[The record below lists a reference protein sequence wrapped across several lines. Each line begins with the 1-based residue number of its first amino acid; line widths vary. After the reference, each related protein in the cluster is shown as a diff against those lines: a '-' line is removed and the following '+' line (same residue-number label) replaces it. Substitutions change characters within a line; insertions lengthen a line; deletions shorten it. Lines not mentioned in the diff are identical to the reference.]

1 MHVPDG
7 IVPFWLQIALLA
19 VTGVALFVAY
29 RKVRMQF
36 DDRLV
41 PFMGVLAAVIFAAQ
55 LVNFPIPPFSSG
67 HLVGSTLL
75 AVMVSPWVAMI
86 IMALVLL
93 VQALFGDGGILTYG
107 LNAFNMAIFSVIV
120 GYGLAVLL
128 YRSLNKHTSKN
139 RSVLIS
145 TGLAAFVTTVLAA
158 VVLGLELFTVPGFSF
173 EALLAI
179 IWVHVII
186 AVGEGILTAVI
197 LGYFVK
203 ANPRLVLLLKED
215 EEKPEEEPTEEEQKS
230 WLLRQTAPVL
240 VTSIALV
247 AFLILAGL
255 ASGNPDGFEWALFI
269 FAGVPEPEGAFGG
282 IFAFLQES
290 PIVDFLTGFV
300 GIIAVLGLGVL
311 LFRFAT
317 RKKA

>member
-7 IVPFWLQIALLA
+7 IVPLWLQITLLV
-19 VTGVALFVAY
+19 VTGLTLVFAY
-29 RKVRMQF
+29 RKVRMHF

-67 HLVGSTLL
+67 HLVGSTML
-75 AVMVSPWVAMI
+75 AVMVSPWVAMM

-120 GYGLAVLL
+120 GYGLAVFL
-128 YRSLNKHTSKN
+128 YRSLNRHMSRN

-158 VVLGLELFTVPGFSF
+158 IVLGLELFTVPGFSF
-173 EALLAI
+173 EALMAI
-179 IWVHVII
+179 TWVHVII
-186 AVGEGILTAVI
+186 AIGEGILTAVI

-203 ANPRLVLLLKED
+203 ANPSLVMLLKE
-215 EEKPEEEPTEEEQKS
+215 EEKPEAEPTEEEQKS
-230 WLLRQTAPVL
+230 WLVRQTVPVL

-247 AFLILAGL
+247 AFLILAGF
-255 ASGNPDGFEWALFI
+255 ASGNPDGFEWALFV
-269 FAGVPEPEGAFGG
+269 FAGVPEPEGVFGG

-290 PIVDFLTGFV
+290 PIVDVLTGV
-300 GIIAVLGLGVL
+300 LGIIAVLGLGVL

-317 RKKA
+317 RKKG